1 LNFLV
6 LPRLA
11 FISGRILALASVSE
25 KRLALIFQNY
35 FLVTIFIRNFAI
47 SFSNKTN
54 TIMKVLILQASPRA
68 NGNTAWMAEE
78 YKKAAE
84 AAGHEVT
91 LVNVS
96 KKKIAGCLAC
106 EYCHNKG
113 NGACIQ
119 KDDMQE
125 LYPLMNEAEA
135 LVLAAPIYYF
145 TLCAQ
150 IQAPIQRMYCVN
162 APAKVKKMA
171 LLMSSYSPGVY
182 DGATAEFRDICN
194 YWKVENMG
202 AVTAKIDEQKTEE
215 TKQKIQEIAGRL

>member
-1 LNFLV
+1 MSTGCVMSHGTLV
-6 LPRLA
+6 FYRKNSYLC
-11 FISGRILALASVSE
+11 ALMNQRATVE
-25 KRLALIFQNY
+25 I
-35 FLVTIFIRNFAI
+35 VTILIHY
-47 SFSNKTN
+47 KLN
-54 TIMKVLILQASPRA
+54 TIIMNILILQSSPRA

-91 LVNVS
+91 LVNVAR
-96 KKKIAGCLAC
+96 KKIAGCLAC
-106 EYCHNKG
+106 EYCHGKG

-125 LYPLMNEAEA
+125 LYPLMAEAEV

-150 IQAPIQRMYCVN
+150 LQAPIQRMYCVN
-162 APAKVKKMA
+162 SPAKVKKMA

-182 DGATAEFRDICN
+182 DGATAEYRDICN
-194 YWKVENMG
+194 YWHVEDTG
-202 AVTAKIDEQKTEE
+202 IVTANVDEQKTDAI
-215 TKQKIQEIAGRL
+215 KQKIQELVNKL

>member
-1 LNFLV
+1 
-6 LPRLA
+6 
-11 FISGRILALASVSE
+11 
-25 KRLALIFQNY
+25 
-35 FLVTIFIRNFAI
+35 
-47 SFSNKTN
+47 
-54 TIMKVLILQASPRA
+54 MKVLILQASPRA

-78 YKKAAE
+78 YKKVAE

-106 EYCHNKG
+106 EYCHGKG

-125 LYPLMNEAEA
+125 LYPLMAEAEA

-145 TLCAQ
+145 TLNAQ

-162 APAKVKKMA
+162 KPAKVQKMA

-194 YWKVENMG
+194 YWSAENMG
-202 AVTAKIDEQKTEE
+202 TVTAKIDEQKTEA
-215 TKQKIQEIAGRL
+215 TQQKVIALANKL

>member
-1 LNFLV
+1 MN
-6 LPRLA
+6 
-11 FISGRILALASVSE
+11 I
-25 KRLALIFQNY
+25 
-35 FLVTIFIRNFAI
+35 
-47 SFSNKTN
+47 
-54 TIMKVLILQASPRA
+54 LILQGSPRA

-78 YKKAAE
+78 FKKAAE
-84 AAGHEVT
+84 AVGHEVT
-91 LVNVS
+91 MVNVAR
-96 KKKIAGCLAC
+96 KKIAGCLAC
-106 EYCHNKG
+106 EYCHTKG

-125 LYPLMNEAEA
+125 LYPLMAEAEV

-171 LLMSSYSPGVY
+171 LLASSYSPGVY

-194 YWKVENMG
+194 YWNVENIG
-202 AVTAKIDEQKTEE
+202 IVTANINEQKTEE
-215 TKQKIQEIAGRL
+215 TKQKVVDLVGKL

>member
-1 LNFLV
+1 
-6 LPRLA
+6 
-11 FISGRILALASVSE
+11 
-25 KRLALIFQNY
+25 
-35 FLVTIFIRNFAI
+35 
-47 SFSNKTN
+47 
-54 TIMKVLILQASPRA
+54 MKVLILQASPRA

-78 YKKAAE
+78 YRKAAE

-125 LYPLMNEAEA
+125 LYPLMAEAEA

-145 TLCAQ
+145 TLNAQ

-162 APAKVKKMA
+162 SPAKVKKMA
-171 LLMSSYSPGVY
+171 LLVSSYSPGVY

-194 YWKVENMG
+194 YWSVENMG
-202 AVTAKIDEQKTEE
+202 VVTAKIDEQKTEE
-215 TKQKIQEIAGRL
+215 TRQKVVALAGKL

>member
-1 LNFLV
+1 MN
-6 LPRLA
+6 
-11 FISGRILALASVSE
+11 
-25 KRLALIFQNY
+25 
-35 FLVTIFIRNFAI
+35 
-47 SFSNKTN
+47 
-54 TIMKVLILQASPRA
+54 VLILQASPRA

-78 YKKAAE
+78 FKNAAE
-84 AAGHEVT
+84 AAGHQVT

-125 LYPLMNEAEA
+125 LYPLMAEAEV

-145 TLCAQ
+145 TLNAQ
-150 IQAPIQRMYCVN
+150 IQAPVQRMYCVN
-162 APAKVKKMA
+162 KPAKVQKMA
-171 LLMSSYSPGVY
+171 LLMSSYSPNVY

-194 YWKVENMG
+194 YWGTKSIGV
-202 AVTAKIDEQKTEE
+202 VSAKLDEQKTEE
-215 TKQKIQEIAGRL
+215 TKAKIVEVVKGI

>member
-1 LNFLV
+1 
-6 LPRLA
+6 
-11 FISGRILALASVSE
+11 
-25 KRLALIFQNY
+25 
-35 FLVTIFIRNFAI
+35 
-47 SFSNKTN
+47 
-54 TIMKVLILQASPRA
+54 MKVLILQGSPRA

-84 AAGHEVT
+84 AAGHDVT
-91 LVNVS
+91 LVNVA

-125 LYPLMNEAEA
+125 LYPLMNDAEA
-135 LVLAAPIYYF
+135 LILAGPIYYF
-145 TLCAQ
+145 TLSAQ

-171 LLMSSYSPGVY
+171 LLVSSHSPGVY

-202 AVTAKIDEQKTEE
+202 TVTAKLDEQKTDA
-215 TKQKIQEIAGRL
+215 TKQKIQDLVARL